1 MDRILKIINYL
12 TPRADRAKHFY
23 WGFVYMVVCTL
34 IGRYSPI
41 KYNVYIVL
49 ILCGLIGFIKE
60 LHDHQKRR
68 AFD

>member
-1 MDRILKIINYL
+1 
-12 TPRADRAKHFY
+12 
-23 WGFVYMVVCTL
+23 MVVCTL

-60 LHDHQKRR
+60 LHDHKKRR
-68 AFD
+68 AFDWVDFLFTILPCLVHLIFKII